1 MTVANICA
9 QFQSLFRISAESA
22 GLASRVALRQNC
34 LKQVT
39 FEPGV
44 RLTMERRLEQTGAG
58 EAVDSEYQGRARSFL
73 SLMSI
78 NFLPTA
84 SSFINLYV
92 TGGQLAGLVQAGKL
106 LTKFIEEYKSGKELD
121 LLKFNEG
128 AD

>member
-1 MTVANICA
+1 
-9 QFQSLFRISAESA
+9 
-22 GLASRVALRQNC
+22 
-34 LKQVT
+34 
-39 FEPGV
+39 
-44 RLTMERRLEQTGAG
+44 MERRLEQTGAG

-92 TGGQLAGLVQAGKL
+92 TGVELAGLVQASKL
-106 LTKFIEEYKSGKELD
+106 LTKFIEEYKSSKELD